1 MPVTLWLPSVLQKSC
16 FPNNK
21 TKKGLSHLVKPKKS
35 ENDNKKAQETAK
47 TVNETV
53 K

>member
-1 MPVTLWLPSVLQKSC
+1 MKAVESFIAKAKS
-16 FPNNK
+16 
-21 TKKGLSHLVKPKKS
+21 KGLSHLVKPKKS
-35 ENDNKKAQETAK
+35 EMTMKSLKKTAK